1 MSAKGSIFQAYASAP
16 GPWLRVALH
25 AHRRQVFYLSFG
37 EVQRDCIV
45 LDLGDCADR
54 DRDLALPP
62 EVPSLEDEVSDV
74 GVVDHEPVDL
84 AEEMVVSRDD
94 CARAPDLHFSLR
106 DAVVLHTR
114 IADPSAV
121 TDDLGALVVGQ
132 SEHVFDA
139 DVPVRIARGSL
150 PHAKVCELMDV
161 LELAYVLGR
170 AAQFQFVR
178 VVAAVLD
185 EIDRDEAGNVVPV
198 LRLDN
203 EMSHLFGDR
212 IDDHVRELAVDLVR
226 ATNRRPQLQSHAL
239 LLPAPRGTR
248 ERRLRRPRVQPPAT
262 ESCLHH
268 PKWAIPD
275 SAARPSSAF
284 TPSGRCKD
292 CSSWKHRREMPLP
305 AVTARPGLPGSSLG
319 RMR

>member
-16 GPWLRVALH
+16 GPWLRVAMH

-45 LDLGDCADR
+45 LDPGDCADR
-54 DRDLALPP
+54 DRDLALSPK
-62 EVPSLEDEVSDV
+62 VPSLEDEVSDV

-84 AEEMVVSRDD
+84 AEEMVVCRDD
-94 CARAPDLHFSLR
+94 CARAPDLHLSLR

-139 DVPVRIARGSL
+139 DIPVRIARGSL
-150 PHAKVCELMDV
+150 THAKVGELVDV
-161 LELAYVLGR
+161 LELAYVLGG
-170 AAQFQFVR
+170 AAQSQFVR
-178 VVAAVLD
+178 VVAPGLD
-185 EIDRDEAGNVVPV
+185 EVDRDEAGNVVPV
-198 LRLDN
+198 VRLDD
-203 EMSHLFGDR
+203 EMSHLFCDR
-212 IDDHVRELAVDLVR
+212 IDDHVRELAVLLVG
-226 ATNRRPQLQSHAL
+226 ATNRRPQLESHAL
-239 LLPAPRGTR
+239 LLPASRSR
-248 ERRLRRPRVQPPAT
+248 ERRLRRPSGQPPAT

-268 PKWAIPD
+268 PKWAIPNCGV
-275 SAARPSSAF
+275 PNPAF

-292 CSSWKHRREMPLP
+292 CSRWEH
-305 AVTARPGLPGSSLG
+305 G
-319 RMR
+319 